1 MATGVSRPGSAELVS
16 GRMQTRIVKCS
27 QESDLESVCLE
38 AARLL
43 REGRPVVFPTE
54 TVYGVGASA
63 ASREAVDQLRQVKGR
78 PQGKPFT
85 VHVATPSDAEAYVD
99 HLSRVARRF
108 LQKSWPGPLTLILDA
123 PKVFDPQLWRS
134 RAEHILPPIPELV
147 YHEGTVGLR
156 CPDNDVAGRILRQ
169 AGVPVVASSAN
180 RMGQPPSYDA
190 ASAARELDGRVPLV
204 VDAGTT
210 RYATPSTVVRVRGDR
225 WKVLR
230 EGVLSERYLEK
241 LLSMTLL
248 FVCTGNSCRS
258 PMAEAMTKTEVARRL
273 GCEVD
278 QLESEHGIKVISAG
292 VFAPPGREASE
303 EARAEVR
310 KRGGDLEGHRT
321 SPLSADRIREADI
334 VFCMT
339 LSHRESVL
347 ALAPDASERTFLLD
361 PDGRETEDPL
371 GGGPERYRE
380 CADRIQAAVRKR
392 VEERFA

>member
-1 MATGVSRPGSAELVS
+1 
-16 GRMQTRIVKCS
+16 MQTRIVKCS
-27 QESDLESVCLE
+27 QESDLDTVCRE

-43 REGRPVVFPTE
+43 REGQPVVFPTE

-63 ASREAVDQLRQVKGR
+63 ASREAVDQLCQVKGR

-108 LQKSWPGPLTLILDA
+108 LQKAWPGPLTLIVDA

-147 YHEGTVGLR
+147 YHEGAIGLR
-156 CPDNDVAGRILRQ
+156 CPANEVAGRILRE

-180 RMGQPPSYDA
+180 RMGQPPPYDA
-190 ASAARELDGRVPLV
+190 AQAARELDGRVPLI

-210 RYATPSTVVRVRGDR
+210 RYSAPSTIVRVRDDQ

-230 EGVLSERYLEK
+230 EGVISERYLER

-258 PMAEAMTKTEVARRL
+258 PMAEALAKIEVARRL
-273 GCEVD
+273 GCGVD
-278 QLESEHGIKVISAG
+278 QLESEQGIKVISAG
-292 VFAPPGREASE
+292 VFAPPGRKASE
-303 EARAEVR
+303 EARVQIR
-310 KRGGDLEGHRT
+310 KLGGDLEGHRT

-347 ALAPDASERTFLLD
+347 ALVPDASEKTFLLD
-361 PDGRETEDPL
+361 PDGREIGDPL
-371 GGGPERYRE
+371 GGGPEQYRE
-380 CADRIQAAVRKR
+380 CAAQIKAAARKR